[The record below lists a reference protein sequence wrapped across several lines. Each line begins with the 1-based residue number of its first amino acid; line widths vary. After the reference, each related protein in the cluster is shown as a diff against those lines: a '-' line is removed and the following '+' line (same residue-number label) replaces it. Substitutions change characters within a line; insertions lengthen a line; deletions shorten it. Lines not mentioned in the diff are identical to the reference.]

1 MTKKEKS
8 AMRLPQLDELQKVFM
23 YDSSTGLFKYKS
35 VSKFSSKKVGDV
47 AGGVIRPGNHKYI
60 ALQFQGKHYLAH
72 RIAWLFATGEDPGAS
87 FVDHINGN
95 GLDNRISNLRLCT
108 KAENAHNQKRSRRN
122 TSGYKGVYLCKNR
135 GGWVGCFKYNNQTHR
150 KYGFKSPEDAAAWVR
165 EQRAKL
171 HGDFYTHRGDATIEP
186 QQLNL
191 WPTSRPTSSSGFVS
205 H

>member
-1 MTKKEKS
+1 MTKQEKS
-8 AMRLPQLDELQKVFM
+8 AMRLPQLVELQKVFM

-47 AGGVIRPGNHKYI
+47 AGGVISPGNNKYI
-60 ALQFQGKHYLAH
+60 ALRFQRKHYLAH
-72 RIAWLFATGEDPGAS
+72 RIAWLFATGEDPGAL

-108 KAENAHNQKRSRRN
+108 KAENAHNQKRSSDN
-122 TSGYKGVYLCKNR
+122 TSGYKGVCLCKNR
-135 GGWVGCFKYNNQTHR
+135 GGWVGSVKYNNQTHR
-150 KYGFKSPEDAAAWVR
+150 KYGFKSPEEAAAWVR

-186 QQLNL
+186 KQLNL
-191 WPTSRPTSSSGFVS
+191 WQM
-205 H
+205 